1 MMKNF
6 RPTINENFTI
16 NEALRCERLL
26 RDLVSLS
33 MSDDLAFER
42 PVKDREVLIKLSKLC
57 HDAGSF
63 ARAQNKSNKSCWI
76 K

>member
-1 MMKNF
+1 MN
-6 RPTINENFTI
+6 N
-16 NEALRCERLL
+16 
-26 RDLVSLS
+26 
-33 MSDDLAFER
+33 DLAFER

-63 ARAQNKSNKSCWI
+63 ARAQNKSNKSCWV

>member
-1 MMKNF
+1 MNDE
-6 RPTINENFTI
+6 I
-16 NEALRCERLL
+16 
-26 RDLVSLS
+26 
-33 MSDDLAFER
+33 AFER
-42 PVKDREVLIKLSKLC
+42 TVKDREVLIKLSKLC

>member
-1 MMKNF
+1 MKNF
-6 RPTINENFTI
+6 RSIIDKNFTI
-16 NEALRCERLL
+16 SEALRCERLL

-33 MSDDLAFER
+33 MSDEIAFER

-57 HDAGSF
+57 QDAGSF
-63 ARAQNKSNKSCWI
+63 ARAQNKTNKSCWV